1 MPRRLP
7 LGAVFVACVVARVDA
22 ADAAELFRASL
33 APETVPARPAPAARR
48 ARPSAPSAPRPAGR
62 LRLAPPPL
70 SGGAPL
76 RLVAA

>member
-33 APETVPARPAPAARR
+33 APETVPPARRPPRGEHGRSRRARR
-48 ARPSAPSAPRPAGR
+48 ARR
-62 LRLAPPPL
+62 
-70 SGGAPL
+70 GAC
-76 RLVAA
+76 AARRRR